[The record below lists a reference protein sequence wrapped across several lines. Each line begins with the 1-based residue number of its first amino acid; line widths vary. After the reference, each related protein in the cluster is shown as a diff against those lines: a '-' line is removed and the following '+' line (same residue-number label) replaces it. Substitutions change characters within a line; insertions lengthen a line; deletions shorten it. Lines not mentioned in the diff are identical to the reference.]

1 VPKNAY
7 RPFLL
12 KHSCIA
18 AIFTFFSMKISK
30 QRNLYKGGSC
40 DIVGGNFNHV
50 SGALIK
56 CARSHSH
63 VSYHTFIITATI
75 LFPAVAR
82 RRRRRR
88 GIKHINDSWRTG
100 GVCLLSLLSR
110 VSIFHHAKFNFFLS
124 RNTNVTAIQSIL
136 HQLHVNGPNLTSI
149 WPTREI

>member
-1 VPKNAY
+1 
-7 RPFLL
+7 L

-18 AIFTFFSMKISK
+18 EQFSPFSVKIFKEREI
-30 QRNLYKGGSC
+30 YKGGSC
-40 DIVGGNFNHV
+40 DSRRGNFNHV

-88 GIKHINDSWRTG
+88 GIKHINDSWHGG

-110 VSIFHHAKFNFFLS
+110 VSIFHHTKFNFFLS